1 MNFDFTEA
9 EQAFADEVRRFLR
22 ANPPETFAV
31 DGMDAGYG
39 SGANSRAFMRAL
51 GAQGWLS
58 MCWPKSLGGRE
69 QPMFMKLVLM
79 EELALAGAP
88 FGPLAGVWQTA
99 DAIIELGTGRLR
111 REVLPA
117 IARGE
122 TASWQGYSGPD
133 AGSDLLAL
141 KTEARRDGDDY
152 VIRGHKIWSSHAGIA
167 THGLVF
173 ARTSREARRSRGF
186 SMFVVANSTPGMDIR
201 PIRSM
206 TGEVYHHEV
215 FLDDV
220 RVPADLMLGPPGEGF
235 QALLN
240 GLDADRFWGRFY
252 KAPALA
258 RVLRQ
263 LVDYANTTRVGGA
276 PLAHDPSVRRRLAAI
291 AADIAALRLV
301 FYRAGCLIRDGAP
314 LTYETAMAK
323 VYADETGQKLARLA
337 MDLLGIWGPLREGSR
352 WAKLGGHISH
362 LYQTTLGHTIA
373 GGTAEIL
380 RTSVAVRGLGLPAGS
395 PAQHKRML
403 PTLAAGERIASL
415 ALVEESG
422 SFEPASV
429 GLACAVAGRLSGRKL
444 FVKDAHVADD
454 LVVAVR
460 IGAALSLLVVPTD
473 RPGIA
478 RLPLDAISGEK
489 LFEVTFDRVEVRPD
503 DLLGRVGDGAALLP
517 PALRAGALARTAEM
531 VGGAQRVLELVVEHA
546 KTRVQGG
553 RPIGGY
559 QAIQHACAD
568 LVRDVDAARA
578 LLYAAA
584 WKDAE
589 GRAAEADAAL
599 AKAYAAD
606 ACLAVARRGHQ
617 IFGAISYCE
626 EHPLHL
632 LHKRIQAA
640 SLDFGD
646 AQLHLETVARAIGLE
661 GRL

>member
-1 MNFDFTEA
+1 MDFRLSPAQQILTTTA
-9 EQAFADEVRRFLR
+9 RAFLR
-22 ANPPETFAV
+22 QHCPPELV
-31 DGMDAGYG
+31 Q
-39 SGANSRAFMRAL
+39 RLAL
-51 GAQGWLS
+51 DERGFDEALWRRMAELGWPGLMIPS
-58 MCWPKSLGGRE
+58 DLGGSDGTLLDVILLVEEMGRAGL
-69 QPMFMKLVLM
+69 PGPFVTSAVVATSLVL
-79 EELALAGAP
+79 A
-88 FGPLAGVWQTA
+88 
-99 DAIIELGTGRLR
+99 
-111 REVLPA
+111 
-117 IARGE
+117 
-122 TASWQGYSGPD
+122 
-133 AGSDLLAL
+133 
-141 KTEARRDGDDY
+141 
-152 VIRGHKIWSSHAGIA
+152 
-167 THGLVF
+167 
-173 ARTSREARRSRGF
+173 
-186 SMFVVANSTPGMDIR
+186 
-201 PIRSM
+201 
-206 TGEVYHHEV
+206 
-215 FLDDV
+215 
-220 RVPADLMLGPPGEGF
+220 
-235 QALLN
+235 
-240 GLDADRFWGRFY
+240 
-252 KAPALA
+252 
-258 RVLRQ
+258 
-263 LVDYANTTRVGGA
+263 
-276 PLAHDPSVRRRLAAI
+276 
-291 AADIAALRLV
+291 
-301 FYRAGCLIRDGAP
+301 
-314 LTYETAMAK
+314 
-323 VYADETGQKLARLA
+323 
-337 MDLLGIWGPLREGSR
+337 
-352 WAKLGGHISH
+352 
-362 LYQTTLGHTIA
+362 
-373 GGTAEIL
+373 
-380 RTSVAVRGLGLPAGS
+380 AGS

-599 AKAYAAD
+599 AKAYASEAG
-606 ACLAVARRGHQ
+606 LSVARRGHQ

-632 LHKRIQAA
+632 FHKRIQAA

-646 AQLHLETVARAIGLE
+646 ADLQLETVARAIGL
-661 GRL
+661 G